1 MGLAYDSLGERQRAL
16 DYYEQSISLSRA
28 VGDQRREAETLYN
41 VARLK
46 RDWGN
51 FLEARNRIETAL
63 ATIEFLRAKLASPQ
77 LRASYFA
84 SVQKYHEFNI
94 DLLMRLH
101 KLHPSEGFESLAI
114 RIERE
119 STRPLLP

>member
-1 MGLAYDSLGERQRAL
+1 MTGA
-16 DYYEQSISLSRA
+16 ISWKLC
-28 VGDQRREAETLYN
+28 
-41 VARLK
+41 
-46 RDWGN
+46 
-51 FLEARNRIETAL
+51 NRIETAL

-114 RIERE
+114 QSSEK